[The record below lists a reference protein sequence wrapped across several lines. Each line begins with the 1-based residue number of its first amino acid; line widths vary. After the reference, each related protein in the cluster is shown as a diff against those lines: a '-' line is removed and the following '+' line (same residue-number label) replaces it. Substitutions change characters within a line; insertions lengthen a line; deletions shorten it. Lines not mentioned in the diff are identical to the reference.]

1 MRDKRENIT
10 DCDTRHGD
18 ASKNNGNK
26 LKKEEKQRRKYLKAV
41 SKEEKRRRKYL
52 KAVSKIKKKAR
63 SELTN
68 WSQYGYCL
76 KDSMMDLGVDDG
88 GSVLEI
94 DGLGVSF
101 AEFSHTIEK
110 RHVPCLIHNLLKHW
124 PAMKRWN
131 SVERLMEQLKGVAC
145 KVGSDDDGY
154 AVRMLFEH
162 FVEYLRDPEH
172 GKKDDSPLYIFD
184 STLVEKTTLKH
195 DFIVPYI
202 FSEDL
207 LKYAGKSRRPPHQ
220 WMCIGGPRSGTS
232 IHVDPLGTSAWNAL
246 VCGHKRWAMFPPGS
260 VPEEVLKPK
269 GVNSAARW
277 FDVVW
282 PKTLLDSWEYHK
294 PLHVVQGPGDVI
306 FVPSGWW
313 HVVIN
318 LDFTVAVTEN
328 FCSTANFHKVF
339 MHTRISRPKM
349 TQRWLACLSTVRPD
363 LARVGQQII
372 NDDERCS
379 DISSPSS
386 SSTSSGGSSSS
397 SDDENS
403 ASS

>member
-1 MRDKRENIT
+1 MRDSTVVIRHHHGGKKNKGNRE
-10 DCDTRHGD
+10 
-18 ASKNNGNK
+18 
-26 LKKEEKQRRKYLKAV
+26 RK
-41 SKEEKRRRKYL
+41 KEEKRRRKYL
-52 KAVSKIKKKAR
+52 QAVSKIKKKAR
-63 SELTN
+63 SNVKDWGL
-68 WSQYGYCL
+68 YGYCR
-76 KDSMMDLGVDDG
+76 MTEFGVEG
-88 GSVLEI
+88 GNLLEI
-94 DGLGVSF
+94 DGSGMSF
-101 AEFSHTIEK
+101 AEFSHGIEK
-110 RHVPCLIHNLLKHW
+110 RHVPCVIHNLLRHW
-124 PAMKRWN
+124 PAMKRWA
-131 SVERLMEQLKGVAC
+131 SVEWLMEQLKGVTC

-162 FVEYLRDPEH
+162 FVAYMDDPEH

-184 STLVEKTTLKH
+184 STLLDKTTLKH
-195 DFIVPYI
+195 DYLVPYL

-207 LKYAGKSRRPPHQ
+207 LKYAGEERRPPHQ

-246 VCGHKRWAMFPPGS
+246 VCGHKRWALFPPGS

-282 PKTLLDSWEYHK
+282 PQTLEDSWKYEK
-294 PLHVVQGPGDVI
+294 PLYVEQGPGDVI

-318 LDFTVAVTEN
+318 VDFTVAVTEN
-328 FCSTANFHKVF
+328 FCSSANFHRVF

-349 TQRWLACLSTVRPD
+349 TQKWLDRLKTVRPD
-363 LARVGQQII
+363 LARIGQQIMD
-372 NDDERCS
+372 NDERCS

-386 SSTSSGGSSSS
+386 SSSS
-397 SDDENS
+397 SDDDDDDD
-403 ASS
+403 SSVSS